1 LTIETYIP
9 KENPYLSTNY
19 SRQSCFLS
27 LQELNALVLHGIG
40 IIPISHKLYF
50 FLAIPFQTSKWDN
63 CPKSSLWY
71 IWFTSSKQISKQNPS
86 ISFQDIHKWLSN
98 IFKFFL
104 VEIMS
109 NRNLLLVFLTSLA
122 ILWHSL
128 ILLQNSEKFNMIDV
142 AVSPILIHATLRGTV
157 SI

>member
-1 LTIETYIP
+1 M
-9 KENPYLSTNY
+9 
-19 SRQSCFLS
+19 
-27 LQELNALVLHGIG
+27 VLH
-40 IIPISHKLYF
+40 
-50 FLAIPFQTSKWDN
+50 
-63 CPKSSLWY
+63 
-71 IWFTSSKQISKQNPS
+71 
-86 ISFQDIHKWLSN
+86 

-109 NRNLLLVFLTSLA
+109 NRNLLSVFLTSLA

-128 ILLQNSEKFNMIDV
+128 ILLQNSEKFNIIDV